1 MAGSV
6 SPRINAWPPR
16 ERGAHNDIARIH
28 AVNVSNRASTPNA
41 YKLVQASSTATARY
55 SWPADPCSAL
65 TGRTRFE
72 TGSGD
77 DNHRLASYIA
87 HQTLRLAGQNYWHA
101 TEQSS
106 QLRRSAGSPHTH
118 HAHTFMPTARALPVD
133 GGSPTP
139 AASRCRIP
147 AVGRQL
153 QRSGT
158 LGTTHLTM
166 AFRTAQGLTDIVL
179 RNG

>member
-65 TGRTRFE
+65 TGRTR
-72 TGSGD
+72 GSKPGV
-77 DNHRLASYIA
+77 AMTII
-87 HQTLRLAGQNYWHA
+87 G
-101 TEQSS
+101 
-106 QLRRSAGSPHTH
+106 
-118 HAHTFMPTARALPVD
+118 
-133 GGSPTP
+133 
-139 AASRCRIP
+139 
-147 AVGRQL
+147 
-153 QRSGT
+153 
-158 LGTTHLTM
+158 
-166 AFRTAQGLTDIVL
+166 
-179 RNG
+179 